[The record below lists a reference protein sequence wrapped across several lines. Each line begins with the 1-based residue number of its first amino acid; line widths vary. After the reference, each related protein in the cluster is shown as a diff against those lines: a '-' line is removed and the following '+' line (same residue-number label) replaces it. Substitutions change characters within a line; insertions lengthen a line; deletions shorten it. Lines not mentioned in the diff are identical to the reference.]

1 MLFQPGWTVPTW
13 HFQLDVEL
21 LQSLFQLLLVSSV
34 VCSYGIMEQDELV
47 MQNFHLCGSTKG
59 QLRVDEKKRARKP
72 ICWLWNVE
80 QKKPPAHLV
89 LFQELQL
96 DRDVVSH
103 PFVLL
108 AVDLELLLGL
118 LDLGHGGGITWPQ
131 IQLLQ
136 ICTVCIILNPRSVSI
151 ETISDIC
158 IMLFEK

>member
-1 MLFQPGWTVPTW
+1 MGAQKGNTVLMRKMW
-13 HFQLDVEL
+13 
-21 LQSLFQLLLVSSV
+21 
-34 VCSYGIMEQDELV
+34 
-47 MQNFHLCGSTKG
+47 
-59 QLRVDEKKRARKP
+59 ARKP
-72 ICWLWNVE
+72 ICWLWKVE

-89 LFQELQL
+89 FFQELQL
-96 DRDVVSH
+96 DRDIVSH

-158 IMLFEK
+158 IRLFEK